1 MEQTITYEGLFDTL
15 RREKSRDE
23 LQSMDREFYSR
34 VRDFLAAK
42 EDAARSSG
50 PSTLAGTR
58 AQIEHQNVRKIL
70 REFYERRERKI
81 VTMALHR
88 LRTDSVVD
96 TTALLPEETAL
107 FAALCSDLETNRA
120 AVLSNADIPA
130 AARREIVSDE
140 PLVPQPRGHV
150 IPVRSA
156 VPKGVELDD
165 GDTSSGDAVEAPFIT
180 VRFTSAI
187 PKFAG
192 PDGNVLGPFEAGDQ
206 ASVPRRV
213 AEILV
218 RKGKAE
224 EFTESEMEEEF

>member
-1 MEQTITYEGLFDTL
+1 MEQPITYEGLFDTL

-23 LQSMDREFYSR
+23 LQAIDRDFYNR

-50 PSTLAGTR
+50 PTTLAGTR

-88 LRTDSVVD
+88 LRTDSAVD
-96 TTALLPEETAL
+96 TSALLPEESGL
-107 FAALCSDLETNRA
+107 FAALCADLETNRA

-140 PLVPQPRGHV
+140 PLEPQPRGR
-150 IPVRSA
+150 IISMRSPA
-156 VPKGVELDD
+156 PEGVEIDD

-224 EFTESEMEEEF
+224 EWSEQEVEE